1 MRRALTSTL
10 VVLAVAVPGCGGG
23 GDEPTIPR
31 DEANRLVELLQ
42 QAQIAGGDQDRCDT
56 LLSLV
61 PRIESEVAN
70 LPSSVDDDTRQTLED
85 GVDNLGENARSECA
99 GVDETETTETETTPT
114 ETTEPEPTTTETVP
128 PPTTTEEEPPPP
140 TTTEEEPP
148 PPTEPPEE
156 PTVPPSGGTPPGN
169 GNGPEAAPGQ
179 QQRKKHHKKPKPDKG
194 SKPGKG
200 PKH

>member
-10 VVLAVAVPGCGGG
+10 VVLAVVAPGCGGG
-23 GDEPTIPR
+23 DEKTIPR
-31 DEANRLVELLQ
+31 ENAARLVELLQ
-42 QAQIAGGDQDRCDT
+42 EAQIAGGDQDRCDT
-56 LLSLV
+56 LLRLV
-61 PRIESEVAN
+61 PRIQSEVAD

-85 GVDNLGENARSECA
+85 GVDNLGQNARSECSQT
-99 GVDETETTETETTPT
+99 DTETTETETTPPTTT
-114 ETTEPEPTTTETVP
+114 ETVPPTTTETVP
-128 PPTTTEEEPPPP
+128 PPTTTEEEPPP

-179 QQRKKHHKKPKPDKG
+179 QQRKQHEKKPKPDKG
-194 SKPGKG
+194 PKPGKG